1 MARSRAYPSNHT
13 FPTTL
18 RMSNSDPLESD
29 LARFQEKFA
38 EMKAEIQKAIVGYD
52 ELLIDT
58 LAAVFSRGHILLEG
72 VPGLG
77 KTFLVQTLSRVMGLS
92 PGRVQCTPDLMPADI
107 LGTHI
112 VNENEEGRRVMHFE
126 QGPVFANLILVDEI
140 NRATPKTQAAL
151 LEVMQ
156 EGAVTSGGETM
167 PLPQPFF
174 VMATQNP
181 MEMEGTYPLPEAQAD
196 RFLFKLRVPFPDK
209 DTLVEISRRTA
220 GFDVPELQQ
229 VVGGDELIEFQK
241 IVARVPVADHI
252 TEFAAQLVLATHPEN
267 ETKTESVDRYVSYG
281 ASPRG
286 MQALIRGAR
295 VMCALDGRTA
305 VSVEDI
311 TRVALPAL
319 RHRVI
324 LNFQG
329 EAESRDIDVLV
340 QEVID
345 SINPTVSV

>member
-1 MARSRAYPSNHT
+1 
-13 FPTTL
+13 
-18 RMSNSDPLESD
+18 MSNNSELEENLD
-29 LARFQEKFA
+29 RFQKKFG
-38 EMKAEIQKAIVGYD
+38 EMKSEIQKAIVGYD
-52 ELLIDT
+52 ELLTNT
-58 LAAVFSRGHILLEG
+58 LVAVFSKGHILLEG

-77 KTFLVQTLSRVMGLS
+77 KTYLVQTLSKAMGLA
-92 PGRVQCTPDLMPADI
+92 PGRIQCTPDLMPADI

-167 PLPQPFF
+167 PLPKPFF

-196 RFLFKLRVPFPDK
+196 RFLFKLKVPFPDQE
-209 DTLVEISRRTA
+209 TLVEISRRTSA
-220 GFDVPELQQ
+220 FDQPELSR
-229 VVGGDELIEFQK
+229 VISGEELLEFQG
-241 IVARVPVADHI
+241 IVAGVPVADHV
-252 TEFAAQLVLATHPEN
+252 TEYAARVVLATHPEQ
-267 ETKTESVDRYVSYG
+267 EGGIDQVGEYVSYG

-286 MQALIRGAR
+286 MQSLIRGAR
-295 VMCALDGRTA
+295 VLCALDGRTA
-305 VSVEDI
+305 VSTEDVR
-311 TRVALPAL
+311 RVALPAL

-329 EAESRDIDVLV
+329 EAESVDIDGLV

-345 SINPTVSV
+345 SVPTGGFA